1 LLEYGSFHL
10 EIYTPDSDIDLVC
23 VVPNFIDESEDFFDI
38 LFKILGKNKNI
49 KNLVKITEAYIP
61 IIKMNYSGVDVDLI
75 FA

>member
-1 LLEYGSFHL
+1 MLEYGSFHL

-38 LFKILGKNKNI
+38 LFERLGKNKNI